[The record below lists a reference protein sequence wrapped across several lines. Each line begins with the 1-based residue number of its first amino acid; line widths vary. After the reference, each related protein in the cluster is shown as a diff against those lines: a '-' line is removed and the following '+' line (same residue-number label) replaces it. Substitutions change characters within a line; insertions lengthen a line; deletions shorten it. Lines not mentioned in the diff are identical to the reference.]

1 MGGFGSGRREYAT
14 TPTVEECRHLD
25 VDRIKRFTETPGFR
39 GPVYWGDREDPE
51 ATITVK
57 ADGERDLG
65 DETRAARLRLIY
77 TITDGRIGENDDVEY
92 PVPLEY
98 TACNYGGYRPW
109 FRCRGKIDGQACR
122 RRVRKLYLPLY
133 ARGARYFLCREC
145 YDLSYRSSRTS
156 GDEVE
161 RAEQRYRKAFKKA
174 DAENRRPHPNNPPF
188 SPARPKGMH
197 HDTFDELV
205 AVVKAAREEWD
216 REMNR
221 KMNEMLDAYTDGEAP
236 LASPW

>member
-1 MGGFGSGRREYAT
+1 MGGLGSGRHEYAT
-14 TPTVEECRHLD
+14 TPLVEECRHLD
-25 VDRIKRFTETPGFR
+25 VDRIKRFTEHPGLK
-39 GPVYWGDREDPE
+39 GPVYWGDREDPA

-57 ADGERDLG
+57 ADGERELG
-65 DETRAARLRLIY
+65 EEPRAARLQLIY
-77 TITDGRIGENDDVEY
+77 TLTDGGGDESQDVEY
-92 PVPLEY
+92 SVPLEY
-98 TACNYGGYRPW
+98 TECNFGGYRPW
-109 FRCRGKIDGQACR
+109 FRCRGEIDGQACR
-122 RRVRKLYLPLY
+122 RRVRKLYLPIY

-161 RAEQRYRKAFKKA
+161 RAEQRYRRAFKKA
-174 DAENRRPHPNNPPF
+174 DAEDRRPHPNN
-188 SPARPKGMH
+188 SPHSPDRPKGMH

-205 AVVKAAREEWD
+205 ADVEDAREEWN